1 MPWKVRANDVVD
13 GHHKCMYMKTA
24 ESEETYRKVSRTR
37 FSCRQGGYG
46 KGNDYTYEDSHHV
59 HCPIMFIVS
68 LDLLMINPKNAIC
81 GRSCLVD
88 L

>member
-1 MPWKVRANDVVD
+1 MPCRYVHNDVMD
-13 GHHKCMYMKTA
+13 GHHKYMYMKTE
-24 ESEETYRKVSRTR
+24 ESEETYRKVSGTR
-37 FSCRQGGYG
+37 FSCRKAGNG